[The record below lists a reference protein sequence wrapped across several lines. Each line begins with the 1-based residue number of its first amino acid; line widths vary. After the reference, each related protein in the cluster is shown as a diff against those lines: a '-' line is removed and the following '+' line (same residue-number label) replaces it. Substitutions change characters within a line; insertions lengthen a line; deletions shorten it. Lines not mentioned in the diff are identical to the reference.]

1 MMASERFSIGIDL
14 GTTNC
19 TLAFVPLDGEARSQ
33 IFGIGQW
40 DTSSTI
46 MESSA
51 LPSFLY
57 LSDAVTAAQ
66 IRPGAAGDEEWVVG
80 RLARKKAAESPG
92 RVVHSGKS
100 WLCHKTSDLTGR
112 ILSRGQGEK

>member
-1 MMASERFSIGIDL
+1 MASSRFSIGIDL

-19 TLAFVPLDGEARSQ
+19 ALAFVPLDGEARSQ

-51 LPSFLY
+51 LPITFISIPFRAGSSF
-57 LSDAVTAAQ
+57 SAAL
-66 IRPGAAGDEEWVVG
+66 RNGALWCPQPPA
-80 RLARKKAAESPG
+80 
-92 RVVHSGKS
+92 
-100 WLCHKTSDLTGR
+100 
-112 ILSRGQGEK
+112 LSRAL